1 MVKVENIPCKTSK
14 RGDSGFLPSKD
25 TFLICIDQ
33 EVSACILAR
42 YFKGIESN
50 NSNAVI
56 VRITEDEE

>member
-1 MVKVENIPCKTSK
+1 MAKTIKNIPCQTFRKVK
-14 RGDSGFLPSKD
+14 GVNLPAKD

-42 YFKGIESN
+42 YFKGIEGN

-56 VRITEDEE
+56 VRITEDE